1 VTGPVN
7 TWPTLEDPYQIC
19 WRRKLDP

>member
-7 TWPTLEDPYQIC
+7 TWSTLEDPYQIC